1 MCLHAVKRQLL
12 KFFSKNK
19 NLRKN
24 RKINQ
29 NAANTF
35 G

>member
-1 MCLHAVKRQLL
+1 MCLHAVKHQLL
-12 KFFSKNK
+12 NFFLKDK